1 MRPPRHSPYFSAIGP
16 GLGLNPGKE
25 RVDSPPYTQGGLCGM
40 LQDVQSL
47 SAATA
52 SVAFVL
58 AFLAAW
64 FEPAKRTPGTLLGL
78 VALAVLCYAAGHST
92 IDAFI
97 APAGVFVVSGNPSVL
112 ELAGLLVAGAGVLTY
127 SRRPVSV
134 TLPETP
140 MRRILETKALDLHN
154 ARNIT
159 ESMLRSALGAKIVMR
174 AEQTPSGP
182 AFTVTMVN
190 GAIEQLFGAP
200 ASKIVGSRLERYCPA
215 HLYPWLSGI
224 ASESMATSLPCQDE
238 RRFDGKHT
246 QWYELRA
253 VAFPTGVTMTI
264 ADITDRRRIEDAL
277 RREAHTD
284 PLTGLANR
292 TQLKATLAKFVHR
305 AAMKPGRGLALYY
318 LDFDRFKVI
327 NDSLG
332 HDVGDELLCSIA
344 DRLREALRGRQHTRM
359 ESLAAR
365 LGGDEFVL
373 LIEGLSDETE
383 ARDFA
388 LSLVDCFR
396 QPHAIREHTIVSTA
410 SVGLVVDEGQYKRAE
425 DMLRDADMAM
435 YAAKDAG
442 KGRYV
447 VFDQSLRER
456 ALSAATLEADL
467 REAVK
472 NGEFEVAFQPI
483 IDLRSGQVNSFES
496 LIRWNHRV
504 RGNVCPDLF
513 IPLAEELGLIEQIGE
528 FVLRT
533 ACTAAKM
540 MQEVVTDGRTITV
553 AVNHSKRELLSGR
566 FVEKMADIL
575 AESGIRPSLI
585 KVEVTESI
593 CVKHQSAVVPVLKGL
608 RALGVQTVVD
618 DFGTGD
624 SSFSCIEQFPLDQI
638 KIDKRFLQSGR
649 DEATRRAILCTMIE
663 MSQSLGVPA
672 VAEGIETR
680 EELDLLLELGCDL
693 GQGWVFAEAMGLP
706 EALEL
711 SASGLSRWIENL
723 PLLDAISR
731 NASRRHQ
738 RREAA

>member
-1 MRPPRHSPYFSAIGP
+1 MI
-16 GLGLNPGKE
+16 
-25 RVDSPPYTQGGLCGM
+25 
-40 LQDVQSL
+40 QDVQSL

-58 AFLAAW
+58 AFFAAW
-64 FEPAKRTPGTLLGL
+64 FEPAKRTPGTLIGL
-78 VALAVLCYAAGHST
+78 VALAVLSYWAGHST
-92 IDAFI
+92 IDGLFALTQ
-97 APAGVFVVSGNPSVL
+97 AEAYNPGAVQLLGV
-112 ELAGLLVAGAGVLTY
+112 AIAGAGVLLY
-127 SRRPVSV
+127 GRRPVSI

-140 MRRILETKALDLHN
+140 MRRILESKALDLHN

-159 ESMLRSALGAKIVMR
+159 ESMLRSALGAKIVLR

-182 AFTVTMVN
+182 HFTVTMVN

-200 ASKIVGSRLERYCPA
+200 SSKIVGSRLERYCPA
-215 HLYPWLSGI
+215 YLHPWLAGI
-224 ASESMATSLPCQDE
+224 ARESMATSLPCQDE

-246 QWYELRA
+246 QWFELRA

-305 AAMKPGRGLALYY
+305 SAMKPGRGLALYY
-318 LDFDRFKVI
+318 IDFDRFKVI

-332 HDVGDELLCSIA
+332 HDVGDELLSSIA
-344 DRLREALRGRQHTRM
+344 DRLRDALYTRPQGRM

-373 LIEGLSDETE
+373 LIEGLSDEGE

-388 LSLVDCFR
+388 ASLVDRFR
-396 QPHAIREHTIVSTA
+396 QPHTIRDQSIVSTA
-410 SVGLVVDEGQYKRAE
+410 SVGLVIDDGHYKRAE
-425 DMLRDADMAM
+425 DLLRDADMAM
-435 YAAKDAG
+435 YAAKEAG

-456 ALSAATLEADL
+456 ALSAATLETDL
-467 REAVK
+467 RHAVE
-472 NGEFEVAFQPI
+472 NNEFEVAFQPI
-483 IDLRSGQVNSFES
+483 IDLRTGSVHSFES

-504 RGNVCPDLF
+504 RGNVFPDVF
-513 IPLAEELGLIEQIGE
+513 IPMAEELGLIEQIGQ
-528 FVLRT
+528 FVLRA
-533 ACTAAKM
+533 ACNAAKLL
-540 MQEVVTDGRTITV
+540 QEVVTDGRSISV

-566 FVEKMADIL
+566 FVEKMADII
-575 AESGIRPSLI
+575 AETGISPSLI

-593 CVKHQSAVVPVLKGL
+593 CVRHQSAVVPVLKGL

-649 DEATRRAILCTMIE
+649 DETTRRAILTTMIE
-663 MSQSLGVPA
+663 MSRSLGVPA
-672 VAEGIETR
+672 VCEGIETR
-680 EELDLLLELGCDL
+680 EELDLLLDLGCDL

-723 PLLDAISR
+723 PLLDAIAR
-731 NASRRHQ
+731 KAARGHHK
-738 RREAA
+738 REAA